1 MTAITRV
8 RMLAVA
14 LAGLVAV
21 GCGKSST
28 TTSPSTTTTGPSTE
42 YFTGTLSPTT
52 SSFYSFTVTN
62 QGAVSVTL
70 ASETTAKVG
79 PAVSSPI
86 ALGLGVPIGFGCSL
100 SSSADVSPGLSAQL
114 TNPSSAAGIYC
125 VSVADPGTLSA
136 DVIFVVRIVHT

>member
-1 MTAITRV
+1 MTAAA
-8 RMLAVA
+8 RMRLLVVT
-14 LAGLVAV
+14 LAGFIAV
-21 GCGKSST
+21 GCGHSST

-42 YFTGTLSPTT
+42 YFTGTLSPTA

-70 ASETTAKVG
+70 ASETTARVG

-86 ALGLGVPIGFGCSL
+86 AVGLGVPGGFGCTL
-100 SSSADVSPGLSAQL
+100 SSSADVTPGLSAQL